1 MLIVFVIVQLT
12 TTSTTGIIVTIIY
25 FALNFIVVKK
35 NKAIKIVLIPIV
47 ALLSF
52 MAVSN
57 MFVEKMDTSSGNTR
71 LDDMVACTKAWQKES
86 YNWYRIF

>member
-35 NKAIKIVLIPIV
+35 NKAIKIVLIQS
-47 ALLSF
+47 LLYF
-52 MAVSN
+52 LLWRYLICLWKKWIHHQ
-57 MFVEKMDTSSGNTR
+57 EI
-71 LDDMVACTKAWQKES
+71 LD
-86 YNWYRIF
+86 